1 MTYFVDL
8 RADSAGGNPVADVSS
23 IVIRSDAQPYPA
35 TRLDPELIATVQGRD
50 VLLGTHG
57 FHVTRENGINYLNHW
72 SQWLELGP
80 NGVFVGVLWPGDVS
94 PRAVECPPA
103 TKAHFDLSLGPGCK

>member
-103 TKAHFDLSLGPGCK
+103 TKAHFDLSLG